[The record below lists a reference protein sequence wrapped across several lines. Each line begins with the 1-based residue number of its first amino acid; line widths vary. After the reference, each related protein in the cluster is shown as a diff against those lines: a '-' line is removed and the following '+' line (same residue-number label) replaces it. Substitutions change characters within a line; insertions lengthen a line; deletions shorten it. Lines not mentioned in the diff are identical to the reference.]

1 MGYLFPSNIE
11 NYEQLP
17 EDTSLQRK
25 IKKVYLDGGYIY
37 GGGGIITD
45 KNFYEN

>member
-1 MGYLFPSNIE
+1 MGYLFPANIE
-11 NYEQLP
+11 DYTKLP

-37 GGGGIITD
+37 GGGGIILD
-45 KNFYEN
+45 REYYEI